1 MYRLLQVPGI
11 DATDVRANNNDA
23 LVSAMRNGHGEVEAL
38 LRQVLTHEYEE
49 TKKRQRHEHDEETRH
64 VAQRVTHG
72 HEETKKRQRHDE
84 ETRHVAQRVTHGS
97 L

>member
-1 MYRLLQVPGI
+1 MICLWVVSMHSQSMCCSFLQVPGI

-49 TKKRQRHEHDEETRH
+49 TKKRQRH
-64 VAQRVTHG
+64 
-72 HEETKKRQRHDE
+72 DE